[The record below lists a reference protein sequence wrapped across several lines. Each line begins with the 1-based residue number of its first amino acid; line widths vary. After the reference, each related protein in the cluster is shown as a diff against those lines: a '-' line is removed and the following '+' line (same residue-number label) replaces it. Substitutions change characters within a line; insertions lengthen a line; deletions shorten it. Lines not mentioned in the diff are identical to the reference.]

1 MLSIDKHVSLL
12 WLSARG
18 VFYNTGPWSS
28 SRGSRWTRSFRQTGF
43 DILHP
48 GHVAMLNTARS
59 LGDYLIVCIDTDR
72 RVKELK
78 GDARPIND
86 QNFRKVML
94 QNLKA
99 VDIVEFFDS
108 QEDLVR
114 LLKLYKPDI
123 VVKGSDWRGKSVVAE
138 QYVKEIFWYDRIAE
152 YSTTK
157 IIQDIIARG

>member
-1 MLSIDKHVSLL
+1 MTTLL
-12 WLSARG
+12 VNG
-18 VFYNTGPWSS
+18 T
-28 SRGSRWTRSFRQTGF
+28 F

-48 GHVAMLNTARS
+48 GHIAMLNTARS

-78 GDARPIND
+78 GDKRPINS
-86 QNFRKVML
+86 QVFRKVML

-108 QEDLVR
+108 QDDLIR
-114 LLKLYKPDI
+114 LIQLYKPDI
-123 VVKGSDWRGKSVVAE
+123 MVKGSDWKGKSVVAE
-138 QYVKEIFWYDRIAE
+138 KYVKEIFWYDRIDE
-152 YSTTK
+152 YSSTR

>member
-1 MLSIDKHVSLL
+1 MTTVVVN
-12 WLSARG
+12 G
-18 VFYNTGPWSS
+18 T
-28 SRGSRWTRSFRQTGF
+28 F

-59 LGDYLIVCIDTDR
+59 LGNYLIVCIDTDR

-78 GDARPIND
+78 GDKRPIND
-86 QNFRKVML
+86 QVFRKAML

-108 QEDLVR
+108 EEELIEILQ
-114 LLKLYKPDI
+114 LYQPDI
-123 VVKGSDWRGKSVVAE
+123 MVKGSDWKGKSVVAE
-138 QYVKEIFWYDRIAE
+138 KYVKEIFWYDRIDE

-157 IIQDIIARG
+157 IIQDIISRG

>member
-1 MLSIDKHVSLL
+1 MTTVVVN
-12 WLSARG
+12 G
-18 VFYNTGPWSS
+18 T
-28 SRGSRWTRSFRQTGF
+28 F

-48 GHVAMLNTARS
+48 GHIAMLNTARS
-59 LGDYLIVCIDTDR
+59 LGNYLIVCIDTDR

-78 GDARPIND
+78 GDKRPIND
-86 QNFRKVML
+86 QVFRKVML

-114 LLKLYKPDI
+114 LLKLYKPD
-123 VVKGSDWRGKSVVAE
+123 VMVKGSDWKGKSVVAE
-138 QYVKEIFWYDRIAE
+138 KYVKEIFWYDRINE

-157 IIQDIIARG
+157 IIQDIISRG